1 MELKGRQAL
10 LAALV
15 AGLLSAFGELALHW
29 ARQLRGVAV
38 MDQSAAAAW
47 MTPLGSVAAFALVA
61 LVLIGLGRF
70 SRRFLRVDV
79 VAFVMAFLAGASV
92 LTVIPLIHWIAACLL
107 AAGVAW
113 QVAALARR
121 RPSSAVRLLRG
132 AAFALVPL
140 AVGVGVVGGLWYRVA
155 EARALARLP
164 AAETGAPNV
173 LLLILDTVRGEDLSL
188 YGYGRETTPALSAL
202 AKQSVVFDRAWAP
215 APWTLTSHASMFTGH
230 WPHEISADWLDPL
243 DDAKPVLAEAL
254 SARGYATAG
263 FVANLVYTHRG
274 WGLDRGFSR
283 YEDYPVS
290 VGQVINSFNLGR
302 IVSNLRPLRELI
314 GFHDVLNRKPAADL
328 DRSLLHWLD
337 GVEPGRPFFAFVN
350 YFDAHEPLFPPAPYD
365 TLFGP
370 FGVTGP
376 FKYSA
381 EKVHPLDRYAMSPA
395 RIQAERDAYDGAIA
409 YLDHNIGGLLDELAR
424 RGVLDNTLVIIVSDH
439 GEQFGEHGLLAHGNS
454 VYTQLIHVPLLMRLP
469 GVVPAG
475 VRVEQGVSPV
485 DIPAT
490 VMQIVSGAK
499 GPFPGASLARFWSAP
514 DSVMPVDT
522 ILAEVTGGFAE
533 SDVEPIAKGDLRS
546 VFLDRWHYIIE
557 ADGTERLYDVF
568 ADPKETRDLAA
579 APEYADRL
587 SRMRAVFA
595 GAWHDAGKRPR
606 LRH

>member
-1 MELKGRQAL
+1 MRT
-10 LAALV
+10 
-15 AGLLSAFGELALHW
+15 S
-29 ARQLRGVAV
+29 R
-38 MDQSAAAAW
+38 S
-47 MTPLGSVAAFALVA
+47 
-61 LVLIGLGRF
+61 
-70 SRRFLRVDV
+70 SRR
-79 VAFVMAFLAGASV
+79 
-92 LTVIPLIHWIAACLL
+92 
-107 AAGVAW
+107 
-113 QVAALARR
+113 RR
-121 RPSSAVRLLRG
+121 
-132 AAFALVPL
+132 
-140 AVGVGVVGGLWYRVA
+140 
-155 EARALARLP
+155 
-164 AAETGAPNV
+164 T
-173 LLLILDTVRGEDLSL
+173 
-188 YGYGRETTPALSAL
+188 
-202 AKQSVVFDRAWAP
+202 
-215 APWTLTSHASMFTGH
+215 
-230 WPHEISADWLDPL
+230 
-243 DDAKPVLAEAL
+243 
-254 SARGYATAG
+254 
-263 FVANLVYTHRG
+263 
-274 WGLDRGFSR
+274 
-283 YEDYPVS
+283 
-290 VGQVINSFNLGR
+290 
-302 IVSNLRPLRELI
+302 
-314 GFHDVLNRKPAADL
+314 
-328 DRSLLHWLD
+328 
-337 GVEPGRPFFAFVN
+337 
-350 YFDAHEPLFPPAPYD
+350 D

-454 VYTQLIHVPLLMRLP
+454 VYTQLIHVPLLLRLP

-514 DSVMPVDT
+514 DSAMPVDT

-587 SRMRAVFA
+587 GRMRAVFVERARRGQAAAAPTLRRITRMGTRLDETEPGTHGRGA
-595 GAWHDAGKRPR
+595 GRRYPSGHPVRQPHLRASRALPGLAPRPIRTSCRGTGCCCTWRRRCCCSPPSSCSSRRACCSCSRSAARAGSRR
-606 LRH
+606 SS